1 MNDQEEDDLRTTVL
15 AVSMAAGLTLLG
27 VLSAVTLSVI

>member
-15 AVSMAAGLTLLG
+15 AVSTAAGLTFLG
-27 VLSAVTLSVI
+27 VLTAVTLSVI